1 MEDIKYWLVK
11 KIVKSCKK
19 NPILKRNL
27 SILLIK
33 ELFPEQD
40 KSKDISNISEKYAKE
55 MYRTRYGHS
64 DYERRDPY
72 SGEVIGFDLKYA
84 QIQFT
89 FVDGYIRALA
99 NMGYSLN
106 NGQIVKNE

>member
-1 MEDIKYWLVK
+1 MEDIKFWLVK
-11 KIVKSCKK
+11 NIVKSCKK
-19 NPILKRNL
+19 NPILKKNL

-40 KSKDISNISEKYAKE
+40 KNKDILDISEKYAKE
-55 MYRTRYGHS
+55 MYRTRYGNTN
-64 DYERRDPY
+64 YERTNPY
-72 SGEVIGFDLKYA
+72 SGEVIGFDLRYA

-89 FVDGYIRALA
+89 FIDGYIRALA